1 MQKHLPPPHWSPNGE
16 SGYWVW
22 REAYNKRT
30 KKREYKWKWLTDKE
44 YKTLK
49 KEEQEV

>member
-22 REAYNKRT
+22 REQHNERT
-30 KKREYKWKWLTDKE
+30 KKREYKWLWLTDEE
-44 YKTLK
+44 YETLK